1 MRLSILA
8 LVVLVLCRRCL
19 LTLRFDHRL
28 GHLLKSGEPLL
39 VLLGEILHVE
49 ARTVPNDDD
58 CVQRHLEV
66 GIRLIVEASNSD
78 EVQDHGWDAMTDRES
93 KHCASKALLLELAY
107 PALVHLILRE
117 RLVVILVNEADEQ
130 IVL

>member
-1 MRLSILA
+1 MQS
-8 LVVLVLCRRCL
+8 
-19 LTLRFDHRL
+19 D
-28 GHLLKSGEPLL
+28 EPLL

-78 EVQDHGWDAMTDRES
+78 EVQDHGWDAMTDREA
-93 KHCASKALLLELAY
+93 KHRASEALLLEL
-107 PALVHLILRE
+107 PDPVLVHLILRE
-117 RLVVILVNEADEQ
+117 RLVVVLVDEADE
-130 IVL
+130 

>member
-8 LVVLVLCRRCL
+8 FAVLVLSRRL

-49 ARTVPNDDD
+49 ASTVPNDDD

-66 GIRLIVEASNSD
+66 CIRFIVESCNRD
-78 EVQDHGWDAMTDRES
+78 EVQNHGWDAMTDRES
-93 KHCASKALLLELAY
+93 KHCASKALLLEL
-107 PALVHLILRE
+107 PDPVLVHLILRE
-117 RLVVILVNEADEQ
+117 RLVVVLVDEADE
-130 IVL
+130 